1 MLRILGNGRWL
12 EGSGSSGMNRRELM
26 QIGGL
31 GLAGAAPLIAGTPSR
46 TETSNQVD
54 STFGRAKNCILLYI
68 YGAWSQLDTLDPKP
82 EAPEEIRGEFGSI
95 ETKLPGVRINELLPK
110 TARILDRCT
119 VIRSMSHPW
128 PLHNAAYTLTGN
140 LETTN
145 LEGRQRHPDHWPFF
159 GGVLDFLDERSSA
172 MTRAV
177 RPPVSVGLP
186 WVQSTRSGPNKR
198 AGTFGGFLGASY
210 DPVWGEFRGEM
221 PQGDPFLEI
230 TPEGRFSFSER
241 HVPGLTLDVL
251 NRRRSLLGQLEDNAR
266 WIDQAASVQGY
277 ERTRKRAFSVAGSDQ
292 LRRGLDI
299 QAEKMPVRDRYG
311 MTLFG
316 QSCLCARRLIE
327 NGVKLVTVI
336 WDEWERSDESWDT
349 HHDHHPRMRK
359 LLLPGF
365 DQAYS
370 ALLLD
375 LEERGMLDDT
385 LVLCLSEHGRTSKF
399 YDTSKGPGRGH
410 WSEVYSQVFAGAGI
424 RPGTVIGASDEIA
437 AYPAERPIS
446 PKDILA
452 TAYHLLGIDHEQT
465 IADRQG
471 RHWPLVHGGHVVPEL
486 IG

>member
-1 MLRILGNGRWL
+1 MLRILGTGHDLAGGPGRI
-12 EGSGSSGMNRRELM
+12 NRREM
-26 QIGGL
+26 MRVGGL
-31 GLAGAAPLIAGTPSR
+31 GLAASLPLADTNQLAAVSR
-46 TETSNQVD
+46 DGHEK
-54 STFGRAKNCILLYI
+54 TFGRAKNCILLYI

-82 EAPEEIRGEFGSI
+82 EAAEEIRGEFG
-95 ETKLPGVRINELLPK
+95 TTATRLPGVRINDQLPM
-110 TARILDRCT
+110 TADILDRCT

-159 GGVLDFLDERSSA
+159 GGVLDFLDER
-172 MTRAV
+172 TNRA
-177 RPPVSVGLP
+177 RDQFRTPVNVGLP

-210 DPVWGEFRGEM
+210 DPLWGEFNGEM
-221 PQGDPFLEI
+221 PQGDPYLEI
-230 TPEGRFSFSER
+230 TPQGRFSFSER
-241 HVPGLTLDVL
+241 EVPGLTLDVL
-251 NRRRSLLGQLEDNAR
+251 DRRRSLLRQLEDQVA
-266 WIDQAASVQGY
+266 WIDRARSVRSYQ
-277 ERTRKRAFSVAGSDQ
+277 RNRNQAFSVAASDQ

-299 QAEKMPVRDRYG
+299 QSESASVRDRYG
-311 MTLFG
+311 MSLFG

-327 NGVKLVTVI
+327 SGVKLVTVL

-349 HHDHHPRMRK
+349 HHDHHPRMKK

-365 DQAYS
+365 DRAYS
-370 ALLLD
+370 ALIRD
-375 LEERGMLDDT
+375 LEQRGMLDDT
-385 LVLCLSEHGRTSKF
+385 LVLCLSEHGRTPKLYEVSR
-399 YDTSKGPGRGH
+399 GVGRGH

-424 RPGTVIGASDEIA
+424 RRGTLIGASDEIA
-437 AYPAERPIS
+437 AYPTDRPIS

-452 TAYHLLGIDHEQT
+452 TAYHLLGIDHEQK

-471 RHWPLVHGGHVVPEL
+471 RLWPLVHGGRIVPEL